1 MRTIVRSQIRMLLL
15 PATTPLPDGP
25 AMTAQDQRRVQVL
38 AAARACFARA
48 GFHGASMQQI
58 CAEAKMSPGAL
69 YRYFPSKDAIIEA
82 IAEEE
87 RGNAAN
93 CMALLGGP
101 GSIFDRIVAV
111 AMEYLRQTLDPD
123 TGGLMVEICSESIRN
138 TTIGKRFHE
147 IEMEVRR
154 AFREALQHAHD
165 RGEIAADI
173 DLGVVLTVLLSV
185 GDGLVMRLQIEQDFD
200 IETIEPYLRRIVEGL
215 LAPRPPATA

>member
-1 MRTIVRSQIRMLLL
+1 MLGSL
-15 PATTPLPDGP
+15 PVPLNTLPSDNS
-25 AMTAQDQRRVQVL
+25 AMTVPDQRRCQVL
-38 AAARACFARA
+38 VAARACFARA

-101 GSIFDRIVAV
+101 GSIFDRITAV
-111 AMEYLRQTLDPD
+111 AMDYLRQTLDPD

-138 TTIGKRFHE
+138 TAVGKRFHE
-147 IEMEVRR
+147 IEMDVRR
-154 AFREALQHAHD
+154 AFREALQQSHD
-165 RGEIAADI
+165 AGEIAADVDI
-173 DLGVVLTVLLSV
+173 EVALTVLLSV
-185 GDGLVMRLQIEQDFD
+185 GDGLVMRLQIENDFD
-200 IETIEPYLRRIVEGL
+200 IESIEPYLRRMVVGL
-215 LAPRPPATA
+215 LAPPQPGTP